1 MMIEHV
7 TDVQVLRPA
16 RAMLLTVREGQVW
29 LTRAGDAEDHVLAA
43 GERLAVAAGE
53 PLYVEPWRRGEAVRL
68 SWQALPAATPVALP
82 VLRTAMA
89 QGLRRVAD
97 GLRDAARR
105 VDVPPP
111 ACPAA

>member
-1 MMIEHV
+1 
-7 TDVQVLRPA
+7 
-16 RAMLLTVREGQVW
+16 MLLTVREGQVW